1 MERSGNS
8 PSEAKGLPRA
18 NAPAPRGNAQFAR
31 FWGTLSQSP
40 SARGKAELAR
50 RLRGEVEPQTPPRR
64 ARWGNDQVWTNTG
77 TSLAE
82 SPHAGGRGAEVFFSV
97 VLKRDK
103 PPPLA
108 RFQSRFLSRS
118 LSFLSRF
125 STHDPTHRRLL
136 THFSTS
142 SQPLRFAD
150 GAERGGVRRR
160 GLSTSH
166 QTGFNSLAAARP
178 VVASAS
184 FLSSRRAKPPR
195 QLAKGRRGCPRRP
208 AAPFV
213 GNRKIILLRQPT
225 R

>member
-1 MERSGNS
+1 M
-8 PSEAKGLPRA
+8 
-18 NAPAPRGNAQFAR
+18 
-31 FWGTLSQSP
+31 
-40 SARGKAELAR
+40 
-50 RLRGEVEPQTPPRR
+50 
-64 ARWGNDQVWTNTG
+64 
-77 TSLAE
+77 
-82 SPHAGGRGAEVFFSV
+82 
-97 VLKRDK
+97 KREK

-136 THFSTS
+136 TPFSTS
-142 SQPLRFAD
+142 SQPDRFAN
-150 GAERGGVRRR
+150 GAGRISPNCEAIARRGTAERSETAEGRYAGRGGVRRR

-184 FLSSRRAKPPR
+184 FLSSRRARPPR

-208 AAPFV
+208 
-213 GNRKIILLRQPT
+213 LLRLSVFRLSRSGAFTRRLPYSRWPSFARPT
-225 R
+225 EQSA